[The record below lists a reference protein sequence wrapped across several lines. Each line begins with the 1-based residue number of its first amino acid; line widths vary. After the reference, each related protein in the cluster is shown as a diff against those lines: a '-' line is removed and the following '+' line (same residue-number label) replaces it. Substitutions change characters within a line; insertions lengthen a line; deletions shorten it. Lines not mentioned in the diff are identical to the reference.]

1 MLLSF
6 WNNLVAGNN
15 SSVWFSNATSPTS
28 SNGVDNKPMS
38 PNTTSNST
46 STVVS
51 KSTSKPTTQTSMTL
65 TSGPGVIKGSMKS
78 GLSSASSTE
87 NDAVQMPGKTIS
99 TKPVVRD
106 PSATKESDDEGDKYR
121 NRK

>member
-1 MLLSF
+1 
-6 WNNLVAGNN
+6 
-15 SSVWFSNATSPTS
+15 
-28 SNGVDNKPMS
+28 
-38 PNTTSNST
+38 
-46 STVVS
+46 
-51 KSTSKPTTQTSMTL
+51 
-65 TSGPGVIKGSMKS
+65 MKS

-99 TKPVVRD
+99 TKLVVSD